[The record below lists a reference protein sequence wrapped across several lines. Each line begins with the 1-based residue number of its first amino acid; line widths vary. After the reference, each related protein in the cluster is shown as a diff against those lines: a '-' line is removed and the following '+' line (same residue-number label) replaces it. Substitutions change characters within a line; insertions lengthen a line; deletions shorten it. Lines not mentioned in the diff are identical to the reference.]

1 MSGMTLEQKLNNFN
15 TKYSVNLD
23 PKAIAEAARI
33 DAVFGDYRFQREDR
47 RLANATT
54 YWNALKRT
62 LEKSIIAKTK
72 INAEAN

>member
-1 MSGMTLEQKLNNFN
+1 MPGMTLEQKLNNFN

-33 DAVFGDYRFQREDR
+33 DAVFGDYRFQRKDT

-62 LEKSIIAKTK
+62 L
-72 INAEAN
+72 